1 MPLTTY
7 SAGEILTAASLN
19 ANLSFASSNGGLVC
33 VKAETAF
40 TSVSSITADNVFTS
54 AYTNYR
60 ILLRYFCST
69 TGDVDMKFR
78 VATVDTSA
86 NYNYQRI
93 TASSTTI
100 STLNTNGSASAQ
112 IGQDTDGTFFSLST
126 IEISGVQ
133 LAEPTNYQS
142 LNTRTLANYTTGAGL
157 QQFFGNQSDSTAFDG
172 IKVLVSTGTFTGTY
186 AIYGYSKTV

>member
-7 SAGEILTAASLN
+7 TAGEVLTAASLN
-19 ANLSFASSNGGLVC
+19 DNFSFASSNGGLVC
-33 VKAETAF
+33 VQAETAF
-40 TSVSSITADNVFTS
+40 SAVADVTADGVFTS

-69 TGDVDMKFR
+69 TGDVDMRFR

-100 STLNTNGSASAQ
+100 ATLNINGSGSAQ
-112 IGQDTDGTFFSLST
+112 IGQDTNGTFFSLSSSSSLSSLSSLSCFSSLVFPVFLEVVLRVGAL
-126 IEISGVQ
+126 IR
-133 LAEPTNYQS
+133 AEHE
-142 LNTRTLANYTTGAGL
+142 
-157 QQFFGNQSDSTAFDG
+157 
-172 IKVLVSTGTFTGTY
+172 
-186 AIYGYSKTV
+186 